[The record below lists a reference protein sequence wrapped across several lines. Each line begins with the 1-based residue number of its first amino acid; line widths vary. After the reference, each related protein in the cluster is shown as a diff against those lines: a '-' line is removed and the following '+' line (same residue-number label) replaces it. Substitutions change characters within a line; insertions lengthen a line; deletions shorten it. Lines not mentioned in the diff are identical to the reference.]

1 MSYFIIEYF
10 DDYEISKSLEKND
23 INITFI
29 QRNIFQ
35 ISKIKKLKVFYS
47 ILFSRIYFSNN
58 NIKEQF
64 QLNFIIQYMM
74 MIYIKEKL

>member
-1 MSYFIIEYF
+1 MIM
-10 DDYEISKSLEKND
+10 KSLEKND